1 MHTVLFY
8 FAVAGALP
16 QQPDALPVA
25 PFDIEIGHQ
34 VVEVR
39 EAMVARSPGVRMVLF
54 VRGETPARF
63 ETRYPA
69 GSVTAHL
76 RDARSQQLTLVHTGY
91 IYYHGRAGL
100 ELTEQA
106 PAARGQAFGHFE
118 LEAKVSLHN
127 VRVVWLDRL
136 ARRVEDLQPAL

>member
-1 MHTVLFY
+1 MHSLLFY
-8 FAVAGALP
+8 FAVAGALSR
-16 QQPDALPVA
+16 QPAALPVA

-39 EAMVARSPGVRMVLF
+39 DAMMARSPGVRMVLF

-63 ETRYPA
+63 ETRYPT

-76 RDARSQQLTLVHTGY
+76 RDTRGQQLTLVHTGY
-91 IYYHGRAGL
+91 TYYRGHAGL
-100 ELTEQA
+100 KLTEQA
-106 PAARGQAFGHFE
+106 PAARGQAIAHFE
-118 LEAKVSLHN
+118 HEAKVSLHN